1 MAEMKFNC
9 PQCSQL
15 ISCDELWAGQQIQC
29 PICQA
34 PMMVPAQGATAATPA
49 PASPKS
55 LVPEVPK
62 GSAPRLSIGQARH
75 APASPPPQASASSTL
90 AKSAAQFAAKPKK
103 KSGLVQGLI
112 WGAVLIAIGVGGY
125 YGFMWVKDYQDKKN
139 AQDRAA
145 AADSGGG
152 EFGHAKHL
160 NDVLDATDPA
170 NMGRISAPRRSTGGG
185 GNVSP
190 QASAAI
196 ASANAAAA
204 GSGANAAN
212 TAVVPPN
219 YTLDT
224 NILKITDGKV
234 NGTVSGTNFVA
245 DGSRIDPISG
255 QLVLRFYQG
264 NVTAPDRALYIYLKP
279 KLGEPLAGHEWLVGP
294 DVKGGPS
301 IIKMWKALPTAPQ
314 MANKSFATGYA
325 MDLKLEKIASGKL
338 YGKIFLAL
346 PDTEQSVISGAFQA
360 DTKLP
365 DSPAA
370 GATPAGAKK

>member
-1 MAEMKFNC
+1 
-9 PQCSQL
+9 
-15 ISCDELWAGQQIQC
+15 
-29 PICQA
+29 
-34 PMMVPAQGATAATPA
+34 MMVPAQGATAATPA
-49 PASPKS
+49 AAAPKS

-62 GSAPRLSIGQARH
+62 ETRLSIGQARH
-75 APASPPPQASASSTL
+75 APSSPPPQASASSTL

-103 KSGLVQGLI
+103 KSALVQGLV
-112 WGAVLIAIGVGGY
+112 WGAVLIGLGVGGY
-125 YGFMWVKDYQDKKN
+125 FGFTWVKGYQDKKN
-139 AQDRAA
+139 AEDRTAA
-145 AADSGGG
+145 ANSDGG

-190 QASAAI
+190 QASAAM

-204 GSGANAAN
+204 GGGANAAN
-212 TAVVPPN
+212 AAVVPPV

-224 NILKITDGKV
+224 NALKITDGKV
-234 NGTVSGTNFVA
+234 NGTISGTNFVA
-245 DGSRIDPISG
+245 DGSRIDPLSG

-264 NVTAPDRALYIYLKP
+264 SVSAPDRSVLIYIRP
-279 KLGEPLAGHEWLVGP
+279 KLGEPLAGREWLIGP

-301 IIKMWKALPTAPQ
+301 IIKMWKAVPTAPQ
-314 MANKSFATGYA
+314 LANKSFATGYA

-338 YGKIFLAL
+338 HGKIFLAL
-346 PDTEQSVISGAFQA
+346 PDTERSVISGAFQA

>member
-1 MAEMKFNC
+1 
-9 PQCSQL
+9 
-15 ISCDELWAGQQIQC
+15 
-29 PICQA
+29 
-34 PMMVPAQGATAATPA
+34 MMVPAQGSTAAA
-49 PASPKS
+49 PASPTSKS

-62 GSAPRLSIGQARH
+62 DAAPRLSIGQARH

-112 WGAVLIAIGVGGY
+112 WGAVLIAVGVGGY
-125 YGFMWVKDYQDKKN
+125 FGFTWVKDYQDKKN

-160 NDVLDATDPA
+160 NDVLDMTDPA
-170 NMGRISAPRRSTGGG
+170 NMGRVSAPRRSTGGN

-190 QASAAI
+190 QASAAM
-196 ASANAAAA
+196 ASANATAA
-204 GSGANAAN
+204 GGGANAAN
-212 TAVVPPN
+212 TAVVPPV

-224 NILKITDGKV
+224 NHLKITDGKV

-245 DGSRIDPISG
+245 DGSRIDPNPASG

-264 NVTAPDRALYIYLKP
+264 NVSAPDRSVFIYLKP
-279 KLGEPLAGHEWLVGP
+279 KIGEPLAGHEWLIGP

-325 MDLKLEKIASGKL
+325 MDLKLEKIAGGKL

-370 GATPAGAKK
+370 GATPTGAKK